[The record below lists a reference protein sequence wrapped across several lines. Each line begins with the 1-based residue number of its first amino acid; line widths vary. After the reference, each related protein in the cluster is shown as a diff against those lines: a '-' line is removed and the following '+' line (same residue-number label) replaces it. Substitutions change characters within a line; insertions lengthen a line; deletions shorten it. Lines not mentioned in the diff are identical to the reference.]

1 MDVKFHRAVGD
12 SKFACHLFVA
22 KATGD
27 QKRDLMLARRQG
39 FHFPILFVMPPLSPP
54 LGES

>member
-54 LGES
+54 LGET